1 MTVRAFSCLL
11 LIVMFCCSLCPYVAA
26 AEQVV
31 PDYDK
36 VVRIQVNYLDGA
48 YKLSSAEVQY
58 GRAPNLALQSG
69 ELKGS
74 ILDTA
79 GKERLS
85 FATREPGRAQGDILG
100 DPEGR
105 TLIGYTE
112 DGAASDMSIT
122 VPWVEDMASFTLT
135 DSRNGALLV
144 TADLTPAASLF
155 CADYPGDPD
164 CQARS
169 TPSQLAAMEP
179 VAETTPLPIVFVAV
193 FSVSV
198 FLAAGLAIMT
208 VRRRATAT
216 AIPAGAAAAVKP
228 VKQTVLIVDD
238 DPEMV
243 EIIDQFLT
251 DEGYATIRAFSGKGC
266 LDILKKQLP
275 DLVLLDVLMQPMN
288 GWETLEQIKKDP
300 ITKPIPVLM
309 LTGKRLTSAEAK
321 QYNICIDDYIT
332 KPFRH
337 EEIFS
342 AIDNIL
348 QRKQRF
354 KDGLELAKKVGVD
367 REKFCELAKLSRRIS
382 VNKKIIDILQAP
394 AGTPAWG
401 PDEMTPE
408 NKEVIDQI
416 TRTTRVNEQRAEQLK
431 TEINKVFRSK
441 GVPEIT
447 W

>member
-1 MTVRAFSCLL
+1 MSLRILSSL
-11 LIVMFCCSLCPYVAA
+11 LIIVLVCCSFCPYGAA
-26 AEQVV
+26 ADPVV
-31 PDYDK
+31 PDFDK
-36 VVRIQVNYLDGA
+36 IVRIQLKYLDGA
-48 YKLSSAEVQY
+48 YSLESAEIQY

-74 ILDTA
+74 ILDTT

-85 FATREPGRAQGDILG
+85 FSSREPWRAQGDILG

-112 DGAASDMSIT
+112 GGDASDMSIT
-122 VPWVEDMASFTLT
+122 VPWVQDMAAFTLT
-135 DSRNGALLV
+135 DSRDGALLV

-164 CQARS
+164 CQARGAS
-169 TPSQLAAMEP
+169 SQLAAMEP
-179 VAETTPLPIVFVAV
+179 APQATSLPIVFMVL
-193 FSVSV
+193 FSLSV

-208 VRRRATAT
+208 VRRRVAATGIPEGATA
-216 AIPAGAAAAVKP
+216 AIKA

-243 EIIDQFLT
+243 EIIHQFLT
-251 DEGYATIRAFSGKGC
+251 DEGYATIHALSGKEC
-266 LDILKKQLP
+266 LNILKKQLP
-275 DLVLLDVLMQPMN
+275 DLILLDVLMQPMN

-337 EEIFS
+337 EEIFT

-367 REKFCELAKLSRRIS
+367 REKFCELAKLSRRIT

-401 PDEMTPE
+401 PDELTPE
-408 NKEVIDQI
+408 NKEVIEQI
-416 TRTTRVNEQRAEQLK
+416 TITTRANEQRAEQLK

-441 GVPEIT
+441 GVPEIN

>member
-1 MTVRAFSCLL
+1 MTLRTLFSF
-11 LIVMFCCSLCPYVAA
+11 LIVVILCCSICLPGAA
-26 AEQVV
+26 ADQVV
-31 PDYDK
+31 PDFDK
-36 VVRIQVNYLDGA
+36 VVRIQINYLGGA
-48 YKLSSAEVQY
+48 YTLSSAEVQY

-74 ILDTA
+74 ILDTG

-85 FATREPGRAQGDILG
+85 FSTREPWRAQGDILG

-112 DGAASDMSIT
+112 DGDAGDMSIT
-122 VPWVEDMASFTLT
+122 VPWVQDMASFTLT

-144 TADLTPAASLF
+144 SADLTPAASLF

-164 CQARS
+164 CQARGA
-169 TPSQLAAMEP
+169 PSQLAAMEP
-179 VAETTPLPIVFVAV
+179 VPETTTLPVVFIAV
-193 FSVSV
+193 FSASA
-198 FLAAGLAIMT
+198 FLAAGLVIMT
-208 VRRRATAT
+208 ARRRAAAT
-216 AIPAGAAAAVKP
+216 GIPEGAAAGQKP

-243 EIIDQFLT
+243 EIIHQFLT
-251 DEGYATIRAFSGKGC
+251 DEGYATIHALSGKGC

-275 DLVLLDVLMQPMN
+275 DLILLDVLMQPMN

-332 KPFRH
+332 KPFKH
-337 EEIFS
+337 EEIFA

-394 AGTPAWG
+394 NGTPAWG
-401 PDEMTPE
+401 PDELSPE
-408 NKEVIDQI
+408 NKEVIEQI
-416 TRTTRVNEQRAEQLK
+416 AMTTRVNEKRAEQLK

>member
-1 MTVRAFSCLL
+1 MTPRMLSCLIFIGIL
-11 LIVMFCCSLCPYVAA
+11 CCSICPMGAA

-31 PDYDK
+31 PDFDK
-36 VVRIQVNYLDGA
+36 VVRIHLQYVDGA
-48 YKLSSAEVQY
+48 YTLSSAEIQY

-69 ELKGS
+69 ELKGT

-85 FATREPGRAQGDILG
+85 FSTREPWRAQGDILG

-112 DGAASDMSIT
+112 DGDASDMSIT
-122 VPWVEDMASFTLT
+122 VPWVQDMAAFTLT

-144 TADLTPAASLF
+144 SADLTPAASLF

-169 TPSQLAAMEP
+169 VPSRLAAMEP
-179 VAETTPLPIVFVAV
+179 VPETTSLPVFVIAV

-198 FLAAGLAIMT
+198 LIAAGLAIIT
-208 VRRRATAT
+208 VRRRAAVT
-216 AIPAGAAAAVKP
+216 AIPVEAAAAPKP

-238 DPEMV
+238 DPDMV
-243 EIIDQFLT
+243 EIIHQFLT

-275 DLVLLDVLMQPMN
+275 DLILLDVLMQPMN

-300 ITKPIPVLM
+300 ISKPIPVLM

-332 KPFRH
+332 KPFKH
-337 EEIFS
+337 EEIFA

-382 VNKKIIDILQAP
+382 VNKKIIDILQTP
-394 AGTPAWG
+394 TGTPAWG
-401 PDEMTPE
+401 PDELPPE
-408 NKEVIDQI
+408 NKEVIEQI
-416 TRTTRVNEQRAEQLK
+416 TMTTQVNEKRAEQLK
-431 TEINKVFRSK
+431 KEINTVFRSK

>member
-1 MTVRAFSCLL
+1 MNAQKLTGLL
-11 LIVMFCCSLCPYVAA
+11 VIIILCCSICPFGAA

-36 VVRIQVNYLDGA
+36 VVRIQINYLDGA
-48 YKLSSAEVQY
+48 YSLSSAEVQY

-85 FATREPGRAQGDILG
+85 FSTREPGRAQGDILG

-112 DGAASDMSIT
+112 DGGASDMSIT
-122 VPWVEDMASFTLT
+122 VPWVQDMTSFTLT

-144 TADLTPAASLF
+144 TADLTPVASLF

-169 TPSQLAAMEP
+169 APSQLAAMEP
-179 VAETTPLPIVFVAV
+179 VPETTSLPFVLI
-193 FSVSV
+193 SVLS
-198 FLAAGLAIMT
+198 LSILIAAGLAI
-208 VRRRATAT
+208 VAIRRRAAAT
-216 AIPAGAAAAVKP
+216 GIPEGAAAAAKP

-309 LTGKRLTSAEAK
+309 LTGKHLTSAEAK
-321 QYNICIDDYIT
+321 QYNICIDDYIM

-337 EEIFS
+337 KEIFA

-394 AGTPAWG
+394 AGTAAWG

-408 NKEVIDQI
+408 NREVIEQI
-416 TRTTRVNEQRAEQLK
+416 TMTTRVNEQRAEQLK

-441 GVPEIT
+441 GVPEIN

>member
-1 MTVRAFSCLL
+1 MTVRTLAGFL
-11 LIVMFCCSLCPYVAA
+11 LIVMFCCGICPFGAA

-36 VVRIQVNYLDGA
+36 VVRIQLNYLDGA
-48 YKLSSAEVQY
+48 YTLSSADVQY

-74 ILDTA
+74 ILDTS

-85 FATREPGRAQGDILG
+85 FSTREPWRAQGDILG

-112 DGAASDMSIT
+112 DGDASDMSIT
-122 VPWVEDMASFTLT
+122 VPWVQDMASFTLT

-144 TADLTPAASLF
+144 SADLMPAANLF
-155 CADYPGDPD
+155 CTDYAGDPD
-164 CQARS
+164 CQARGA
-169 TPSQLAAMEP
+169 PSQLAAMEP
-179 VAETTPLPIVFVAV
+179 VPETTSLPFVLI
-193 FSVSV
+193 SVLSLSV
-198 FLAAGLAIMT
+198 LIAAGLAVVTI
-208 VRRRATAT
+208 RRRAAAT
-216 AIPAGAAAAVKP
+216 GIPEGAAAAVKP

-251 DEGYATIRAFSGKGC
+251 DEGYATIKAFSGKGC

-309 LTGKRLTSAEAK
+309 LTGKHLTSAEAK
-321 QYNICIDDYIT
+321 QYNIRIDDYIM
-332 KPFRH
+332 KPLRH
-337 EEIFS
+337 EEIFT

-354 KDGLELAKKVGVD
+354 KDGLEMAKKVGVD

-408 NKEVIDQI
+408 NREVIEQI
-416 TRTTRVNEQRAEQLK
+416 TMTTRVNEQRAEQLK

>member
-1 MTVRAFSCLL
+1 MMLRNLSGLLL
-11 LIVMFCCSLCPYVAA
+11 LIILCCSICPFGTA

-31 PDYDK
+31 PDFDK
-36 VVRIQVNYLDGA
+36 VVRVQFKYLDGT
-48 YKLSSAEVQY
+48 YMLSSAEVQY
-58 GRAPNLALQSG
+58 GKAPNLALQSG

-74 ILDTA
+74 ILDTT

-85 FATREPGRAQGDILG
+85 FSTREPWRAQGDILG

-105 TLIGYTE
+105 VLIGYT
-112 DGAASDMSIT
+112 DGGDSSDMSIT
-122 VPWVEDMASFTLT
+122 VPWIQDMGALTLT

-144 TADLTPAASLF
+144 SADLTGAASLF

-164 CQARS
+164 CQARGAPPRLAS
-169 TPSQLAAMEP
+169 LEPAPATPSLP
-179 VAETTPLPIVFVAV
+179 VVFIAV
-193 FSVSV
+193 LSLSVV
-198 FLAAGLAIMT
+198 LAAGLAIMT
-208 VRRRATAT
+208 IRRKTPVPGVPEGTA
-216 AIPAGAAAAVKP
+216 ADSKP

-238 DPEMV
+238 DPDMV
-243 EIIDQFLT
+243 EIIHQFLT
-251 DEGYATIRAFSGKGC
+251 DEGYATIRASGGKEC
-266 LDILKKQLP
+266 LDILHKQLP
-275 DLVLLDVLMQPMN
+275 DLILLDVLMQPMN

-348 QRKQRF
+348 QRRQRL

-394 AGTPAWG
+394 VGTPAWG
-401 PDEMTPE
+401 PDELTPE

-416 TRTTRVNEQRAEQLK
+416 TKTPRVNEKRAEQLK
-431 TEINKVFRSK
+431 KEINTVFRSK

>member
-1 MTVRAFSCLL
+1 MTPRNLFSLI
-11 LIVMFCCSLCPYVAA
+11 LIVILCSSLCPYGAA
-26 AEQVV
+26 AQQVV
-31 PDYDK
+31 PDFDK
-36 VVRIQVNYLDGA
+36 VVRIQINYLDGA
-48 YKLSSAEVQY
+48 YTLSSAEVQY

-74 ILDTA
+74 ILDPT

-85 FATREPGRAQGDILG
+85 FSTREPWRAQGDILG

-112 DGAASDMSIT
+112 DGDASDMSIT
-122 VPWVEDMASFTLT
+122 VPWVQDMASFTLT

-144 TADLTPAASLF
+144 SADLTPAASLF

-169 TPSQLAAMEP
+169 APSQLAAMEP

-208 VRRRATAT
+208 VRRRAAAT

-309 LTGKRLTSAEAK
+309 LTGKHLTSAEAK
-321 QYNICIDDYIT
+321 QYNICIDDYIM

-337 EEIFS
+337 EEIFA

-354 KDGLELAKKVGVD
+354 RDGLELAKKVGVD

-394 AGTPAWG
+394 AGTPTWG

-441 GVPEIT
+441 GVPEIN